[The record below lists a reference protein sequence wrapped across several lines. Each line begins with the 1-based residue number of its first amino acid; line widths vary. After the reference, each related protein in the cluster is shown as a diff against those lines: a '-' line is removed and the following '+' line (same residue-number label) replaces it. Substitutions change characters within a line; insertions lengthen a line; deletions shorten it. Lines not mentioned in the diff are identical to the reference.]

1 MEEIYVLDRKVRLL
15 QPECGFRTS
24 MDSVML
30 AAAVP
35 AQDGESVLDAG
46 CGVGGAAFCLLHR
59 IDARLTG
66 IDVNAEYID
75 LAVRNNALNPRQ
87 GEFALADIREY
98 PAPAKPVFD
107 HIMMNPPFFEAGAHT
122 PSPNAGRAAAN
133 GHQEEDISLAHWVHA
148 AHRLVKS
155 KGSMTIIYPATGV
168 DRIVEAMGRRFGA
181 IEIIPL
187 WSKSG
192 EDARRVVV
200 RARKDRQTPARIAAG
215 IILHNPDGSYTLEAE
230 RILRDGIAI

>member
-15 QPECGFRTS
+15 QPEGGFRTS
-24 MDSVML
+24 LDSVML

-35 AQDGESVLDAG
+35 ARDGESVLDAG

-59 IDARLTG
+59 MDARLTG
-66 IDVNAEYID
+66 IDINAEYID

-87 GEFALADIREY
+87 GVFAVADIRHY
-98 PAPAKPVFD
+98 PTPAKPVFD
-107 HIMMNPPFFEAGAHT
+107 HVMMNPPFFEAGAHT
-122 PSPNAGRAAAN
+122 PSPNAGRATAN
-133 GHQEEDISLAHWVHA
+133 GHQEADISLADWIHA

-155 KGSMTIIYPATGV
+155 KGSITIIYPATGV

-187 WSKSG
+187 WPKSG
-192 EDARRVVV
+192 EDARRVIV

-215 IILHNPDGSYTLEAE
+215 IILHNPEGGYTLEAE
-230 RILRDGIAI
+230 RILRDGVAI